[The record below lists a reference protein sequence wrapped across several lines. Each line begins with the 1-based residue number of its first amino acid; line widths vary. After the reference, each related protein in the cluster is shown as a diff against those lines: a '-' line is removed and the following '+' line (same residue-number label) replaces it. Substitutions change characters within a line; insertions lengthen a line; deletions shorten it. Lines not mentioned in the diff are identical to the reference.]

1 MVYLPTCGGF
11 FMVSVGKYTMD
22 GSYGILKGQMDSST
36 TNGILKDSSTTKEP
50 FAFGRLPCHS
60 QIVRH
65 AFDHHLMFRE
75 KRLRGQPLPSGARNL
90 EDTGARTKSPLSGA
104 GHPRNRKSKPHR
116 WESATLVTSRWK
128 KVSPPKGGV
137 FCLKGGSWFLC
148 NPSILPV
155 KEMSQLM

>member
-1 MVYLPTCGGF
+1 MLSIIISCLGR
-11 FMVSVGKYTMD
+11 
-22 GSYGILKGQMDSST
+22 
-36 TNGILKDSSTTKEP
+36 KDSGGNRSLQEQETLRTQEQEQNRR
-50 FAFGRLPCHS
+50 F
-60 QIVRH
+60 QE
-65 AFDHHLMFRE
+65 RE
-75 KRLRGQPLPSGARNL
+75 K
-90 EDTGARTKSPLSGA
+90 
-104 GHPRNRKSKPHR
+104 RNRKSKPHR